1 MKITYEG
8 FYGFKNAGDDAFV
21 EVSSWGAQ
29 KYWSCTN
36 NVFIGAHLPKTV
48 HAIKAKPSKGKGLD
62 RVSFFQLALI
72 FNKVLKGLPILLIQ
86 TPCSATISNE

>member
-29 KYWSCTN
+29 KFWSCTN
-36 NVFIGAHLPKTV
+36 NVFIGAQLPK
-48 HAIKAKPSKGKGLD
+48 
-62 RVSFFQLALI
+62 
-72 FNKVLKGLPILLIQ
+72 
-86 TPCSATISNE
+86 